1 MRYALRV
8 LRSLLFLFS
17 LPLFAQIN
25 DTYVVPVVGNLP
37 GAFGTRWMS
46 QVSIFNPQVDV
57 PLKVSVIYLPTGG
70 GNGSEVL
77 ITVPGNSVALAD
89 NVLKEWFN
97 IANGS
102 GALIV
107 ATFPE
112 DGNPSDLVARS
123 FLVTSDTFNNSTSGT
138 YGQTIPGL
146 WTGLQDYATDG
157 TSAISHGIRHISKYG
172 WRTNFGGVNLGTAP
186 VTLRMNIYDAD
197 GKTVLKDA
205 TFTLPAQGHGQWTL
219 PVEVD
224 RGSVEFFVDDPS
236 KEAVVFPYTTT
247 IDQYSGDPT
256 YQSPA
261 LLATAKFLYGKGSAV
276 STTLGR
282 KFTIDDA
289 RAIRLKAT
297 ILGAI
302 QSAPHE
308 RSSH

>member
-1 MRYALRV
+1 MRKIGLAL
-8 LRSLLFLFS
+8 LLLLFS

-25 DTYVVPVVGNLP
+25 DTYIVPVAGNLP

-46 QVSIFNPQVDV
+46 QVSIFNPQIDV
-57 PLKVSVIYLPTGG
+57 PLKVSVVYLPTGG

-77 ITVPGNSVALAD
+77 LTVPPNSVALAD
-89 NVLKEWFN
+89 NVLLEWFH

-102 GALIV
+102 GALV
-107 ATFPE
+107 FATFPE
-112 DGNPSDLVARS
+112 DGNPTDQVSRS
-123 FLVTSDTFNNSTSGT
+123 FLVTSNTFNNSKSGT

-157 TSAISHGIRHISKYG
+157 TSAVSHGIRHISQYG
-172 WRTNFGGVNLGTAP
+172 WRTNFGGVNLGDAP
-186 VTLRMNIYDAD
+186 VTLRLNVYDAN
-197 GKTVLKDA
+197 GHTLIKDA
-205 TFTLPAQGHGQWTL
+205 SYTLPAQGHGQWVL
-219 PVEVD
+219 PIEVD
-224 RGSVEFFVDDPS
+224 HGSVEFFVDDPT
-236 KEAVVFPYTTT
+236 KQAIVFPYTST

-261 LLATAKFLYGKGSAV
+261 LLATAKFLYGKGTAAPA
-276 STTLGR
+276 TIGR

-289 RAIRLKAT
+289 RAIRVNAT
-297 ILGAI
+297 NLGAI

>member
-1 MRYALRV
+1 MRKLGLAL
-8 LRSLLFLFS
+8 LLLLFS
-17 LPLFAQIN
+17 IPAFAQIN
-25 DTYVVPVVGNLP
+25 DTYIVPVVGNLP

-57 PLKVSVIYLPTGG
+57 PLKVSVVYLPTGG
-70 GNGSEVL
+70 GQGSEVL
-77 ITVPGNSVALAD
+77 LTVPPNSVALAD
-89 NVLKEWFN
+89 NVLQEWFK
-97 IANGS
+97 IDNGS

-123 FLVTSDTFNNSTSGT
+123 FLVTSDTFNNSKSGT

-172 WRTNFGGVNLGTAP
+172 WRTNFGGVNLGDSP
-186 VTLRMNIYDAD
+186 VTLRMNIYDVD
-197 GKTVLKDA
+197 GHTILKDA
-205 TFTLPAQGHGQWTL
+205 TYTLPAQGHGQWPL

-224 RGSVEFFVDDPS
+224 RGSVEFFVDDAS
-236 KEAVVFPYTTT
+236 KSAVVFPYTTT

-261 LLATAKFLYGKGSAV
+261 LLATAKFLYGKGTV
-276 STTLGR
+276 TPTTLGR

-297 ILGAI
+297 MLGDVKTTVREG
-302 QSAPHE
+302 H
-308 RSSH
+308 

>member
-1 MRYALRV
+1 MRKIGLAL
-8 LRSLLFLFS
+8 LLLLFS

-25 DTYVVPVVGNLP
+25 DTYVIPVAGNLP

-57 PLKVSVIYLPTGG
+57 PLKVSVVYLPTGG
-70 GNGSEVL
+70 GTSSEVL
-77 ITVPGNSVALAD
+77 LTVPPNSVALAD
-89 NVLKEWFN
+89 NVLLEWFH

-112 DGNPSDLVARS
+112 DGNPIDQVSRS
-123 FLVTSDTFNNSTSGT
+123 FLVTSDTFNNSKSGT
-138 YGQTIPGL
+138 YGQSIPGL

-157 TSAISHGIRHISKYG
+157 TSAVSHGIRHISQYG
-172 WRTNFGGVNLGTAP
+172 WRTNFGGVNLGDSP
-186 VTLRMNIYDAD
+186 VTLRLNVYDAD
-197 GKTVLKDA
+197 GHTLIKNA
-205 TFTLPAQGHGQWTL
+205 SYTLPAQGHGQWVL

-224 RGSVEFFVDDPS
+224 HGSVEFFVDDPT
-236 KEAVVFPYTTT
+236 KQAVVFPYTST

-261 LLATAKFLYGKGSAV
+261 LLATAKFLYGKGTAAPA
-276 STTLGR
+276 TIGR

-289 RAIRLKAT
+289 RAIRVRT
-297 ILGAI
+297 TRVTCVGCG
-302 QSAPHE
+302 S
-308 RSSH
+308 